1 MRDSNPAHPLSLQQP
16 LVIAHRGASAVA
28 PENTLIAFERA
39 LAEGA
44 DGIEFDVRLAS
55 DGVPVVIHDANL
67 RRVGKLQTNVSSLT
81 SAELGE
87 CEVGS
92 WFNHRFPALARKG
105 YADERVPT
113 LKQLFCFIEG
123 LQARLYLELKGNK
136 GDDSSLALEV
146 SKLIRDYSLE
156 ARVVVLSF
164 DLPSI
169 RALKDIDPNIRTG
182 ALFQPG
188 LFRTGSSVRRTRM
201 VRAALEVQAD
211 EIALHRLLVSPRVV
225 RQARDE
231 GLNVVVWTVDQPA
244 WFETA
249 SLLGVHALITNN
261 PRAMRGGAASN
272 PPD

>member
-1 MRDSNPAHPLSLQQP
+1 M
-16 LVIAHRGASAVA
+16 
-28 PENTLIAFERA
+28 IAFERA

-44 DGIEFDVRLAS
+44 DGIEFDVRLAG

-81 SAELGE
+81 SAELGQ
-87 CEVGS
+87 CDVGS

-113 LKQLFCFIEG
+113 LKQLFSFIEKS
-123 LQARLYLELKGNK
+123 QARLYLELKGSK

-169 RALKDIDPNIRTG
+169 RELKAIDPKIRTG

-188 LFRTGSSVRRTRM
+188 LLRTGSLLRRTRM
-201 VRAALEVQAD
+201 VRAALEVHAD
-211 EIALHRLLVSPRVV
+211 EIALHHFLVTQRSVKLA
-225 RQARDE
+225 RQK
-231 GLNVVVWTVDQPA
+231 GLGVVVWTVDNPA
-244 WFETA
+244 WLATA
-249 SLLGVHALITNN
+249 QRLGVRAVITNTPSAMSAGYN
-261 PRAMRGGAASN
+261 PIER
-272 PPD
+272 D

>member
-1 MRDSNPAHPLSLQQP
+1 M
-16 LVIAHRGASAVA
+16 IAHRGASSIA
-28 PENTLIAFERA
+28 PENTMAAFECA

-67 RRVGKLQTNVSSLT
+67 RRVGMRQGNISSLT

-92 WFNHRFPALARKG
+92 WFNHRFPALARES
-105 YADERVPT
+105 YASERVPT

-123 LQARLYLELKGNK
+123 LQARLYLEIKGDK
-136 GDDSSLALEV
+136 SDDSSLALEV
-146 SKLIRDYSLE
+146 SKLIRDHSLQ

-164 DLPSI
+164 NIASI

-188 LFRTGSSVRRTRM
+188 LFRTGASVRRTRM
-201 VRAALEVQAD
+201 VRAALEAQAD

-249 SLLGVHALITNN
+249 RQLGIHTIITNN
-261 PRAMRGGAASN
+261 PRAMRGGAASD
-272 PPD
+272 PP